1 MGVPPSGHGGRSWSV
16 GVVCVWGGGGPASLR
31 ASQQWHLRF
40 QADHA
45 SCRGTPSLASPLS
58 RHLCCIHTAN
68 SVPLPGSVL
77 PTPHFSIQPP
87 PTSVDSHPRQ
97 GHLGLIPKEAL
108 GWAALRPPEP
118 SQAGGKAQK
127 GAPPSA
133 SGCQR
138 SRPVGEGVIMAAAP
152 LARHSTRMPCFCGV
166 PGFFCRHSPLWS
178 SLLLSLQAV
187 FSQPIAVPSLGLHSK
202 PHFPA
207 PSPPSQQVTHNSGWN
222 AQSWDVDPACHSYFV
237 LPSTDLPLRSPLIP
251 WRSFSVPVDFP
262 TVREFFWV
270 WGPPFTFS
278 FLPGCWSL
286 FWYSFFLSFVLLGCE
301 GIFLALL
308 GVQKSSANVQHV
320 LYENCSICRCLL
332 DVLVRSDEFH
342 ILLFHHLDCSSR
354 IFFKALSSSVI
365 FLSFIF

>member
-1 MGVPPSGHGGRSWSV
+1 MQLHGKISIPIPQSHCPWGSALVLTPPLCVQHPQASVPCPGDSERKQQLLGAHLLTQTWVCTSGLQWRGPAGSCNQLWRFALVGVPPSGHGGRSWSV
-16 GVVCVWGGGGPASLR
+16 GVVCVGGGGGPASLR

-222 AQSWDVDPACHSYFV
+222 AQS
-237 LPSTDLPLRSPLIP
+237 
-251 WRSFSVPVDFP
+251 
-262 TVREFFWV
+262 
-270 WGPPFTFS
+270 
-278 FLPGCWSL
+278 
-286 FWYSFFLSFVLLGCE
+286 
-301 GIFLALL
+301 
-308 GVQKSSANVQHV
+308 
-320 LYENCSICRCLL
+320 
-332 DVLVRSDEFH
+332 
-342 ILLFHHLDCSSR
+342 
-354 IFFKALSSSVI
+354 
-365 FLSFIF
+365 